1 MKAQKVGTTMEGGEV
16 EGIKYQLTEENPT
29 FFYKR
34 KKLTGKPTTSSK
46 YNKHQQQHQKRC
58 RAIVKEEEEECGCVY
73 QNCCV
78 EQFR

>member
-34 KKLTGKPTTSSK
+34 KKTNRKTN
-46 YNKHQQQHQKRC
+46 NKLQIQQ
-58 RAIVKEEEEECGCVY
+58 AAAAAASEAM
-73 QNCCV
+73 
-78 EQFR
+78 